1 MQRVMKMTDILIYI
15 GLVIGGIL
23 LLCLLVW
30 LLIKKRHVLFSVLSG
45 LLGLV
50 GVNLLGIEL
59 GYTVVSVGLCT
70 ILGLP
75 GLALL
80 LLLRLF

>member
-1 MQRVMKMTDILIYI
+1 MQRVMKMTDLFLYI

-23 LLCLLVW
+23 LLCLLIW
-30 LLIKKRHVLFSVLSG
+30 LLVKKRHVLASVLAG
-45 LLGLV
+45 LFGLV

-59 GYTVVSVGLCT
+59 GYTVVSVGLCV